1 MDQQDSRTSVAA
13 GKHAWY
19 YACDTRFAAS
29 PPAPP
34 SAQTHDVFHSAH
46 RPAARTAALT
56 PIHFS
61 HANGFPAPCYRK
73 LFDGLGS
80 DLRIGHLDRIGHDP
94 RFPVTDGWG
103 NLVDELIHAVE
114 RRWLEPVLGIG
125 HSLGGF
131 LTAMAAARR
140 PDLFRAIILLDAPIL
155 GRFQGSAMQ
164 FAKRIGLIDRM
175 TPAASTRSRRREW
188 PSREDALAHFRRR
201 RVFAKFDAACLE
213 DYVRFGLVDHARG
226 VQLWFDPDIETRIY
240 RTIHM
245 MSPVRSRPCAC
256 RQASSAVATR
266 GWSSRWGFASRG
278 VRSTWRWCRVATT
291 FRFSCPKSRRPP
303 FGGWRKTSARYKL
316 PPFAQKKEPAR
327 GWEETTWPRGRAG
340 AASA

>member
-1 MDQQDSRTSVAA
+1 
-13 GKHAWY
+13 
-19 YACDTRFAAS
+19 
-29 PPAPP
+29 
-34 SAQTHDVFHSAH
+34 VFHSAH

-240 RTIHM
+240 RTIPHDVAG
-245 MSPVRSRPCAC
+245 SIKTLRVPAGFIGGRDSGLVKQVGLRITRRSFH
-256 RQASSAVATR
+256 VALVP
-266 GWSSRWGFASRG
+266 GGHHFPFQLPE
-278 VRSTWRWCRVATT
+278 VAAAAI
-291 FRFSCPKSRRPP
+291 RRM
-303 FGGWRKTSARYKL
+303 
-316 PPFAQKKEPAR
+316 AQDL
-327 GWEETTWPRGRAG
+327 G
-340 AASA
+340 AL